1 MTVVSLSLTPE
12 LLERLDK
19 HVEKSGYSSR
29 SESLRLAIRDSL
41 SQFELHGREKGD
53 VLATVTVISETMNSV
68 SHVGLLDLRNGYDE
82 IIFGNMH
89 LHIDGGYCIEIF
101 LLKGEA
107 EKVIG
112 FTYKAKAVR
121 GVKEVNF
128 TLTATDKS

>member
-1 MTVVSLSLTPE
+1 MTVISVSLTAE
-12 LLERLDK
+12 LLQRLDK
-19 HVEKSGYSSR
+19 HVEMAGYSSR
-29 SESLRLAIRDSL
+29 SEALRLAIRDSL
-41 SQFELHGREKGD
+41 TQFELRGRERGD

-107 EKVIG
+107 EKVMG

-128 TLTATDKS
+128 TLTATEKS

>member
-29 SESLRLAIRDSL
+29 SEALRLAIRDSL
-41 SQFELHGREKGD
+41 SQIERHGREKGD

>member
-1 MTVVSLSLTPE
+1 MTVISVSLTPE
-12 LLERLDK
+12 LLERLDR
-19 HVEKSGYSSR
+19 HVKKSGYSSR
-29 SESLRLAIRDSL
+29 SEALRLAVRDSL
-41 SQFELHGREKGD
+41 SQFERHGREKGE

-89 LHIDGGYCIEIF
+89 LHINGGYCIEIF

-107 EKVIG
+107 EKVMG

-128 TLTATDKS
+128 TLTATD

>member
-1 MTVVSLSLTPE
+1 MTVISVSLTPE
-12 LLERLDK
+12 LLERLDR
-19 HVEKSGYSSR
+19 HVKKSGYSSR
-29 SESLRLAIRDSL
+29 SEALRLAVRDSL
-41 SQFELHGREKGD
+41 SQFERHGREKGE

-107 EKVIG
+107 EKVMG

-128 TLTATDKS
+128 TLTATDQS

>member
-1 MTVVSLSLTPE
+1 MTVISVSLTSE

-29 SESLRLAIRDSL
+29 SEALRLAIRDSL
-41 SQFELHGREKGD
+41 YQFELHGRERGD
-53 VLATVTVISETMNSV
+53 VLSTVTVISETMNSV

-89 LHIDGGYCIEIF
+89 LHIEGGYCIEIF

-107 EKVIG
+107 EKVMG
-112 FTYKAKAVR
+112 FTYKAKAIR

>member
-29 SESLRLAIRDSL
+29 SEALRLAIRDSL
-41 SQFELHGREKGD
+41 SQFERHGREKGD

>member
-1 MTVVSLSLTPE
+1 MTVISVSLTSE

-29 SESLRLAIRDSL
+29 SEALRLAIRDSL
-41 SQFELHGREKGD
+41 SQFERHGREKGD
-53 VLATVTVISETMNSV
+53 VLSTVTVISETMNSV

-107 EKVIG
+107 KKVMG
-112 FTYKAKAVR
+112 FTYKAKAIR